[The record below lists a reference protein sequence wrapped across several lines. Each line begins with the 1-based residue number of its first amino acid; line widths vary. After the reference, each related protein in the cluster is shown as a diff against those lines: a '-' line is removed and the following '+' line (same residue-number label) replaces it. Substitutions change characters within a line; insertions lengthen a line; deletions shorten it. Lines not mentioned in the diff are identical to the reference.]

1 MKNLADYIMVMDD
14 VLPQDLCDSLI
25 EKFEQCKDRVLTEN
39 YWENGQARRFEE
51 INITKHQ
58 SFKKEAEI
66 FYELTKKIYSFYREK
81 CQINFLPS
89 QIGYE
94 AARMKRYEVNQKDR
108 FDWHTDVGDYS
119 SAKRFLVMFY
129 YLNDVAEGGE
139 TLFNDVADRPE
150 DEIKVNPKRG
160 RIVIFPPMWMYPH
173 KGCMPISNPKYII
186 STYCH
191 YL

>member
-1 MKNLADYIMVMDD
+1 MKNLSDYIMVMDD
-14 VLPQDLCDSLI
+14 VLPQDMCDSLI
-25 EKFEQCKDRVLTEN
+25 KKFENCKDRVLTEN

-58 SFKKEAEI
+58 SFKQEAEH
-66 FYELTKKIYSFYREK
+66 FYELTKKVYSFYKEQ
-81 CQINFLPS
+81 CQINFLPH

-129 YLNDVAEGGE
+129 YLNDVSVGGE
-139 TLFNDVADRPE
+139 TVFNDVADQPE
-150 DEIKVNPKRG
+150 KEIKISPQRG

-173 KGCMPISNPKYII
+173 KGSMPISNPKYII